1 MVRRER
7 TPLSGHSKWKN
18 IQHRKGRQDA
28 AKANAFTKISREIYM
43 AARNGGGDPNT
54 NFRLKVAIQKAKEV
68 NMPNDNIERT
78 IKKATGEIE
87 GVTYEEITYEGYAP
101 GGVAVMVDTLTDNRN
116 RTAAEMRHI
125 FSRHGGNLGESGCV
139 SFLFQ
144 RKGQILIDR
153 EEEEV
158 DEEAVMLAAIDAG
171 AEDVEVEEDE
181 ITVYTEPDLLEKVRE
196 GLENAGIPISS
207 AEVTMVPTTTVKV
220 AGEEAEKVLKLID
233 RLEESD
239 DVQNVYANFEI
250 DDEEMERLN

>member
-1 MVRRER
+1 M
-7 TPLSGHSKWKN
+7 SGHSKWKN

>member
-1 MVRRER
+1 M
-7 TPLSGHSKWKN
+7 SGHSKWKN

-87 GVTYEEITYEGYAP
+87 GVTYEEITYEGYGP

-139 SFLFQ
+139 AFLFQ
-144 RKGQILIDR
+144 RKGAIRIDR

-158 DEEAVMLAAIDAG
+158 EIDEDTLMLAAIEAG
-171 AEDVEVEEDE
+171 AEDVVMEPDE
-181 ITVYTEPDLLEKVRE
+181 ITIYTDPDALEQVKE
-196 GLENAGIPISS
+196 ELGKAGIPITS
-207 AEVTMVPTTTVKV
+207 AEVTMVPTTNVKV
-220 AGEEAEKVLKLID
+220 TGEDAEKVLRLID

-250 DDEEMERLN
+250 DDEEMDRLTL

>member
-1 MVRRER
+1 M
-7 TPLSGHSKWKN
+7 SGHSKWKN

-139 SFLFQ
+139 AFLFQ
-144 RKGQILIDR
+144 RKGEIRIDR

-158 DEEAVMLAAIDAG
+158 EIDEDALMLAAIEAG
-171 AEDVEVEEDE
+171 AEDVVMEPDE
-181 ITVYTEPDLLEKVRE
+181 ITIYTEPDALEQVKEELVK
-196 GLENAGIPISS
+196 AGIPITS
-207 AEVTMVPTTTVKV
+207 AEVTMVPTTNVKV
-220 AGEEAEKVLKLID
+220 TGEDAEKVLKLID

-250 DDEEMERLN
+250 DDEEMDRLTL